1 MPVLPPAGT
10 SFTVAD
16 GGSSWRETRANANRP
31 AGQVQVDF
39 GPLAWARV
47 LIVDDEVR
55 AKELDGDSSHS
66 DEGRALCRYRPVMDD
81 RTLCELA
88 APRAATYAVEIVVR
102 NFVGR

>member
-1 MPVLPPAGT
+1 M
-10 SFTVAD
+10 VAPLGD
-16 GGSSWRETRANANRP
+16 KLDANANRP

-66 DEGRALCRYRPVMDD
+66 DEGRALCRYRPVMGD
-81 RTLCELA
+81 RALCGLA
-88 APRAATYAVEIVVR
+88 APRAATDAVEIVVR